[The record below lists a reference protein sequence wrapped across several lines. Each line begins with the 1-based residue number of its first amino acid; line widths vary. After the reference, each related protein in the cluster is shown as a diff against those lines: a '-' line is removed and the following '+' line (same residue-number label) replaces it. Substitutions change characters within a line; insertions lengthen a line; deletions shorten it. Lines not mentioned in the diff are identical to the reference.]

1 MDSYFCRKFVK
12 DFRLR
17 KFKNIGI
24 FDIYASG
31 AQENAIPKY
40 NLLHK
45 TLIDKGN
52 IKVADNL
59 LSSLLDNHDNKDGRF
74 LLSLFMFTTF
84 PEMINYNSET
94 SETSETSESNKDS
107 IEYNL
112 FLYAKKLIGQLEKII
127 ECENN
132 FYRNVLILRFN
143 YLYTVTNTLFTEFK
157 KRDRLG
163 LIEGLIVSYSEV
175 EKFEETLQEGKELDS
190 VTLQHIKIEKDKIM
204 KRLRQLNGVEM
215 FNQVRERK
223 ELIIERINNTVKE
236 NMEKAYWDSIKNNID
251 ASPPNY
257 HSIIPLLQQI
267 IVYIDTIL
275 EYNKKYVEEVIETID
290 LEFLKQKIEN
300 GDINKFDIHDIIEY
314 ILDTFI
320 ELEPRI
326 RTESNKKFKVE
337 TLEKLMSSHEKDF
350 STFIIDF
357 FKSMFSKFENLVT
370 ESNEYKKMPLI
381 SDIIKQKRA

>member
-1 MDSYFCRKFVK
+1 MDSYFCRKWVK

-24 FDIYASG
+24 FDTYSEKSSEV
-31 AQENAIPKY
+31 QENAIPKY
-40 NLLHK
+40 NLLHQ
-45 TLIDKGN
+45 TLINKDN
-52 IKVADNL
+52 IQITDNL
-59 LSSLLDNHDNKDGRF
+59 LSSLLDNDDKKNGRF

-84 PEMINYNSET
+84 PEMINYTEET
-94 SETSETSESNKDS
+94 SENNKDS

-112 FLYAKKLIGQLEKII
+112 FTYAKKLIRQLEKII
-127 ECENN
+127 DCKNG
-132 FYRNVLILRFN
+132 FFRNVLILQFN

-175 EKFEETLQEGKELDS
+175 EKFEETLQEGNELDD
-190 VTLQHIKIEKDKIM
+190 VTIQHIKLEKNKIM
-204 KRLRQLNGVEM
+204 RRLRKLNGVEM

-223 ELIIERINNTVKE
+223 ERIIEKINNTVKE
-236 NMEKAYWDSIKNNID
+236 NMVKAYWDSIKNNLDI
-251 ASPPNY
+251 APPNY
-257 HSIIPLLQQI
+257 LSIIPLLQQI
-267 IVYIDTIL
+267 IVYIDTVL

-300 GDINKFDIHDIIEY
+300 GDINKFDIHDIIDY

-326 RTESNKKFKVE
+326 RTESNKKYKTD
-337 TLEKLMSSHEKDF
+337 TLERLMSSTEKEF

-357 FKSMFSKFENLVT
+357 FKTMFSKFENLVT
-370 ESNEYKKMPLI
+370 ESNEYKQMPLI
-381 SDIIKQKRA
+381 SDIIKQKRV

>member
-1 MDSYFCRKFVK
+1 MDSYFCRKLVK

-24 FDIYASG
+24 FDIYSSEKSSES
-31 AQENAIPKY
+31 QENAIPKY

-52 IKVADNL
+52 IQVADNL
-59 LSSLLDNHDNKDGRF
+59 LSSLLDNQDNKDGRF

-84 PEMINYNSET
+84 PEMINY
-94 SETSETSESNKDS
+94 TSESNKDS

-112 FLYAKKLIGQLEKII
+112 FLYAKKLIRQLEKIV

-236 NMEKAYWDSIKNNID
+236 NMEKAYWDSIKSNID

-257 HSIIPLLQQI
+257 HSIVPLLQQI

-275 EYNKKYVEEVIETID
+275 EYNKKYVEEIIETID

-337 TLEKLMSSHEKDF
+337 TLERVMSSHEKDF

>member
-1 MDSYFCRKFVK
+1 MDSYFCRKWVK

-24 FDIYASG
+24 FDTYSEKSSEV
-31 AQENAIPKY
+31 QENAIPKY
-40 NLLHK
+40 NLLHQ
-45 TLIDKGN
+45 TLINKDN
-52 IKVADNL
+52 IQITDNL
-59 LSSLLDNHDNKDGRF
+59 LSSLLDNDDKKNGRF

-84 PEMINYNSET
+84 PEMINYTEET
-94 SETSETSESNKDS
+94 SENNKDS

-112 FLYAKKLIGQLEKII
+112 FTYAKKLIRQLEKII
-127 ECENN
+127 DCKNG
-132 FYRNVLILRFN
+132 FFRNVLILQFN

-175 EKFEETLQEGKELDS
+175 EKFEETLQEGNELDD
-190 VTLQHIKIEKDKIM
+190 VTIQHIKLEKNKIM
-204 KRLRQLNGVEM
+204 RRLRKLNGVEM

-223 ELIIERINNTVKE
+223 ERIIEKINNTVKE
-236 NMEKAYWDSIKNNID
+236 NMVKAYWDSIKNNLDI
-251 ASPPNY
+251 APPNY
-257 HSIIPLLQQI
+257 LSIIPLLQQI
-267 IVYIDTIL
+267 IVYIDTVL

-300 GDINKFDIHDIIEY
+300 GDINKFDIHDIIDY
-314 ILDTFI
+314 ILDTFK

-326 RTESNKKFKVE
+326 RTESNKKYKTD
-337 TLEKLMSSHEKDF
+337 TLERLMSSTEKEF

-357 FKSMFSKFENLVT
+357 FKTMFSKFENLVT
-370 ESNEYKKMPLI
+370 ESNEYKQMPLI
-381 SDIIKQKRA
+381 SDIIKQKRV

>member
-1 MDSYFCRKFVK
+1 MDSYFCRKLVK

-24 FDIYASG
+24 FDIYSSEKSSES
-31 AQENAIPKY
+31 QENAIPKY

-52 IKVADNL
+52 IQVADNL
-59 LSSLLDNHDNKDGRF
+59 LSSLLDNQDNKDGRF

-84 PEMINYNSET
+84 PEMINYNRET
-94 SETSETSESNKDS
+94 SEDS

-112 FLYAKKLIGQLEKII
+112 FLYAKKLIRQLEKIV

-132 FYRNVLILRFN
+132 FYRDVLILRFN

-190 VTLQHIKIEKDKIM
+190 VTLQHIKLEKDKII

-350 STFIIDF
+350 SSFIIDF

>member
-1 MDSYFCRKFVK
+1 MNSYFCKKWVK

-24 FDIYASG
+24 FDIYDSEKSSE

-40 NLLHK
+40 NLLHQ
-45 TLIDKGN
+45 TLINKDN
-52 IKVADNL
+52 IQITDNL
-59 LSSLLDNHDNKDGRF
+59 LSSLLDNDDKKSGRF

-84 PEMINYNSET
+84 PEMINYTEET
-94 SETSETSESNKDS
+94 SENNQDS

-112 FLYAKKLIGQLEKII
+112 FMYAKKLIRQLEKII
-127 ECENN
+127 NCKNT
-132 FYRNVLILRFN
+132 FYRNVLSIRFN

-175 EKFEETLQEGKELDS
+175 EKFEETLQEGNELDD
-190 VTLQHIKIEKDKIM
+190 VTIQHIKLEKNKIM
-204 KRLRQLNGVEM
+204 RRLRQLNGVEM

-223 ELIIERINNTVKE
+223 ERIIEKINNTVKE
-236 NMEKAYWDSIKNNID
+236 NMVKAYWDSIKNNLD
-251 ASPPNY
+251 TAPPNY
-257 HSIIPLLQQI
+257 LSIIPLLQQI
-267 IVYIDTIL
+267 IVYIDTVL

-326 RTESNKKFKVE
+326 RTESNKKYKSD
-337 TLEKLMSSHEKDF
+337 TLERLMSSTEKDF

-370 ESNEYKKMPLI
+370 ESNEYKQMPLI

>member
-1 MDSYFCRKFVK
+1 MDSYFCRKWVK

-24 FDIYASG
+24 FDTYSEKSSEV
-31 AQENAIPKY
+31 QENAIPKY
-40 NLLHK
+40 NLLHQ
-45 TLIDKGN
+45 TLINKDN
-52 IKVADNL
+52 IQITDNL
-59 LSSLLDNHDNKDGRF
+59 LSSLLDNDDKKNGRF

-84 PEMINYNSET
+84 PEMINYTEET
-94 SETSETSESNKDS
+94 SENNKDS

-112 FLYAKKLIGQLEKII
+112 FTYAKKLIRQLEKII
-127 ECENN
+127 DCKNG
-132 FYRNVLILRFN
+132 FFRNVLILQFN

-175 EKFEETLQEGKELDS
+175 EKFEETLQEGNELDD
-190 VTLQHIKIEKDKIM
+190 VTIQHIKLEKNKIM
-204 KRLRQLNGVEM
+204 SRLRKLNGVEM

-223 ELIIERINNTVKE
+223 ERIIEKINNTVKE
-236 NMEKAYWDSIKNNID
+236 NMVKAYWDSIKNNLDI
-251 ASPPNY
+251 APPNY
-257 HSIIPLLQQI
+257 LSIIPLLQQI
-267 IVYIDTIL
+267 IVYIDTVL

-326 RTESNKKFKVE
+326 RTESNKKYKTD
-337 TLEKLMSSHEKDF
+337 TLERLMSSTEKEF

-357 FKSMFSKFENLVT
+357 FKTMFSKFENLVT
-370 ESNEYKKMPLI
+370 ESNEYKQMPLI
-381 SDIIKQKRA
+381 SDIIKQKRV